1 MNALRHLMQDR
12 TGPSHPRRVHW
23 MLAAAAAMV
32 AAAAGVRTQGQSG
45 PSASASSPVMFEET
59 ARRAGLVFNHEK
71 TILDAKLSPI
81 MPWMTSLG
89 SSVAAG
95 DYNND
100 GCIDLYVTT
109 SNLNGQNRL
118 FKNKCR
124 GGFTSVAQGARGAG
138 LHRNGAA
145 MGAGW
150 GDYNN
155 DGCVDLLVLKW
166 GKSEL
171 FRNNCDGTFT
181 RVTDGAGV
189 GFDGYANGAVWFD
202 YNRDGCL
209 DLYVLG
215 YFRPEHDLWHLNT
228 TVVMNDDFERARNG
242 GRNALYRNNCDGT
255 FTNVGASLGVDDP
268 GWSLAAG
275 AADLDGDG
283 WPDLYVANDFGPDR
297 LWLNDGGRAFRF
309 VRQTRGI
316 SDDTKKGMNVDFG
329 DYDNDGRLD
338 IYVTNVTKHGY
349 LVEGNMLWHHTAA
362 GWRDTAVAAGVWDCG
377 WSWAAKFFDADND
390 GWLDLFVVNGFV
402 SAGSVEYWYDLG
414 TMATTPD
421 LIVADA
427 ANWPPMGDKSLS
439 GYESSCLFINNHNG
453 TFREAA
459 WTAGIRDRDDGR
471 AIAAV
476 DYDNDGTLDLV
487 VANQGQPLLL
497 YRNRGAP
504 EHHWLELRLVGTR
517 SNRQGIGALITVFAG
532 GVRQIR
538 EANSG
543 QGGFAS
549 QSDPRVHFGLGDARV
564 ADTLTIHW
572 PSGFLQTLQ
581 HVSADRVVTVI
592 EPSP

>member
-1 MNALRHLMQDR
+1 M
-12 TGPSHPRRVHW
+12 
-23 MLAAAAAMV
+23 
-32 AAAAGVRTQGQSG
+32 
-45 PSASASSPVMFEET
+45 
-59 ARRAGLVFNHEK
+59 
-71 TILDAKLSPI
+71 
-81 MPWMTSLG
+81 
-89 SSVAAG
+89 
-95 DYNND
+95 
-100 GCIDLYVTT
+100 
-109 SNLNGQNRL
+109 
-118 FKNKCR
+118 
-124 GGFTSVAQGARGAG
+124 
-138 LHRNGAA
+138 
-145 MGAGW
+145 
-150 GDYNN
+150 
-155 DGCVDLLVLKW
+155 
-166 GKSEL
+166 
-171 FRNNCDGTFT
+171 
-181 RVTDGAGV
+181 TDG
-189 GFDGYANGAVWFD
+189 
-202 YNRDGCL
+202 
-209 DLYVLG
+209 
-215 YFRPEHDLWHLNT
+215 
-228 TVVMNDDFERARNG
+228 
-242 GRNALYRNNCDGT
+242 
-255 FTNVGASLGVDDP
+255 
-268 GWSLAAG
+268 
-275 AADLDGDG
+275 
-283 WPDLYVANDFGPDR
+283 
-297 LWLNDGGRAFRF
+297 
-309 VRQTRGI
+309 
-316 SDDTKKGMNVDFG
+316 K
-329 DYDNDGRLD
+329 
-338 IYVTNVTKHGY
+338 
-349 LVEGNMLWHHTAA
+349 
-362 GWRDTAVAAGVWDCG
+362 
-377 WSWAAKFFDADND
+377 
-390 GWLDLFVVNGFV
+390 LDLFVVNGFV